1 MEQQFVDGWE
11 RVTLAIRSECGS
23 YGSRLHRGDDGTWFA
38 YARWPSAEARAQCDL
53 QEEEGLRLMQEAIDE
68 RFSEI
73 TCELV
78 SDLLREPING
88 QARRGPAG
96 PNGASGTGPGKAT
109 GPCSG

>member
-1 MEQQFVDGWE
+1 
-11 RVTLAIRSECGS
+11 
-23 YGSRLHRGDDGTWFA
+23 
-38 YARWPSAEARAQCDL
+38 
-53 QEEEGLRLMQEAIDE
+53 MQEAIDE